1 MTVPVTR
8 LDHTA
13 GELRD
18 AARRCGNER
27 QARRL
32 RAIAMILDGHSR
44 EEAARSQGMDR
55 QTLRDWVHRY
65 NEAGSAGLRDRPG
78 SGRKVMLDEE
88 QMKIVTGW
96 LEAGPEP
103 EADGVV
109 RWRVKDI
116 AGKIEAHFGVKYS
129 REGARRLLRRLGFR
143 HLSPRPRHP
152 KTETRKQEAF
162 RSDFQ
167 TLVEEAAGPE
177 RAERPLEIWFQDEAR
192 IGQKGMLSRVWARK
206 GQRPRIVRDHRYG
219 YVCLFAA
226 VNAARK
232 QAVGHVADRAN
243 TVSMNEHL
251 ERIGA
256 AVLPGHHGVVVLD
269 GAGWHKSKEL
279 AIPEN
284 LTLVLLPPYSPELNP
299 MENVIQFL
307 KQNCFAN
314 RLFDDT
320 DALRTTCEQA
330 WDWLCKSPRRIA
342 SIGHRDWAVSPNP
355 IRVSQ

>member
-129 REGARRLLRRLGFR
+129 REGIV
-143 HLSPRPRHP
+143 S
-152 KTETRKQEAF
+152 
-162 RSDFQ
+162 
-167 TLVEEAAGPE
+167 
-177 RAERPLEIWFQDEAR
+177 RA
-192 IGQKGMLSRVWARK
+192 
-206 GQRPRIVRDHRYG
+206 
-219 YVCLFAA
+219 
-226 VNAARK
+226 
-232 QAVGHVADRAN
+232 
-243 TVSMNEHL
+243 
-251 ERIGA
+251 
-256 AVLPGHHGVVVLD
+256 VV
-269 GAGWHKSKEL
+269 
-279 AIPEN
+279 
-284 LTLVLLPPYSPELNP
+284 
-299 MENVIQFL
+299 
-307 KQNCFAN
+307 
-314 RLFDDT
+314 
-320 DALRTTCEQA
+320 
-330 WDWLCKSPRRIA
+330 
-342 SIGHRDWAVSPNP
+342 
-355 IRVSQ
+355 